1 MNNREKD
8 FIYNISKE
16 LEPHQS
22 YDDSI
27 FNTFKKIRKDSKL
40 KKNNFKLTFA
50 TASCSILLVT
60 GVVFAKDIENFV
72 KKQFSDFNVGNGVT
86 TAIENG
92 YVGKSTESLYE
103 QNTNIIENHEII
115 DNINV
120 KSKVEEFL
128 MTDSNINISFYF
140 EFENKINDY
149 VDLGK
154 TINNY
159 IDYEGSHNIVLSDL
173 VIIDENKNVL
183 YYDYYKTADF
193 KEFCRK
199 YNINYNNEQNE
210 FAYSSSVKE
219 FINYDNSLGAN
230 FVYNISSS
238 SIYPQ
243 SKELNIYFSKIDLIP
258 AYPDNKD
265 SKQITL
271 EGNWEIHLEVPE
283 IMYNR
288 KSFSYKVIGCDDNN
302 FEVYT
307 NKLTDT
313 NFEIG
318 VNIKNVEEPIYP
330 VELIKREKELS
341 NIYTDEE
348 MNDRK
353 KI

>member
-8 FIYNISKE
+8 FIYNISKK

-22 YDDSI
+22 YNDSI
-27 FNTFKKIRKDSKL
+27 SNIFEKIRKN
-40 KKNNFKLTFA
+40 KKVKSNNFKLSFA
-50 TASCSILLVT
+50 TVSCSVLLIT

-92 YVGKSTESLYE
+92 YIGKSTDTLYE
-103 QNTNIIENHEII
+103 QNVSMIENNEII
-115 DNINV
+115 DNIKV
-120 KSKVEEFL
+120 KSKIEEFI

-154 TINNY
+154 TINDY
-159 IDYEGSHNIVLSDL
+159 IDYEGSHDIVLSDL
-173 VIIDENKNVL
+173 VIIDENKNIL
-183 YYDYYKTADF
+183 YYDYYKNSNF
-193 KEFCRK
+193 NEFCK
-199 YNINYNNEQNE
+199 KHDINYNSEQNK
-210 FAYSSSVKE
+210 FAYSNSVKE
-219 FINYDNSLGAN
+219 FINYDNSLGTN

-238 SIYPQ
+238 NIYPK

-258 AYPDNKD
+258 AYPDNKA

-271 EGNWEIHLEVPE
+271 EGNWEMYLKVPE

-288 KSFSYKVIGCDDNN
+288 GDFSYKVIGCDNNN
-302 FEVYT
+302 FEVCT

-330 VELIKREKELS
+330 IELISREKELS
-341 NIYTDEE
+341 NIYTVEE